1 MQPCGSI
8 RRSFW
13 VHLYLLPLASR
24 PVIKN
29 PQALVFSGMAL
40 GFVMLGFA
48 LGIIHQLRRVFA
60 SLKSGKPFSEENA
73 RYIRMIGLLSI
84 TGSVVYGMLKAV
96 FGLWLMHSI
105 SIPGVDA
112 EAALNPDLTGI
123 FAGLVFLVLG
133 EVFRI
138 GAKMQE
144 EQDLTV

>member
-1 MQPCGSI
+1 MRYLGKGSVS
-8 RRSFW
+8 SFLGVCLNIAW
-13 VHLYLLPLASR
+13 YVCIIAMAAILIAALVIGILIPHALNNSHFSLQIDGPILSFNLPST
-24 PVIKN
+24 VIKN

-48 LGIIHQLRRVFA
+48 LG
-60 SLKSGKPFSEENA
+60 
-73 RYIRMIGLLSI
+73 
-84 TGSVVYGMLKAV
+84 
-96 FGLWLMHSI
+96 
-105 SIPGVDA
+105 
-112 EAALNPDLTGI
+112 AALNPDLTGI

>member
-48 LGIIHQLRRVFA
+48 LG
-60 SLKSGKPFSEENA
+60 
-73 RYIRMIGLLSI
+73 
-84 TGSVVYGMLKAV
+84 
-96 FGLWLMHSI
+96 
-105 SIPGVDA
+105 
-112 EAALNPDLTGI
+112 AALNPDLTGI